1 MVQIRN
7 MYSQGVSAALFT
19 SSSQSLLI
27 PDVKNDSFFLLSLQK
42 ILVGSRNYKQLKR
55 IDNS

>member
-1 MVQIRN
+1 MIQIRN

-27 PDVKNDSFFLLSLQK
+27 PDVKNDSFFYFHCRKSWLAAG
-42 ILVGSRNYKQLKR
+42 I
-55 IDNS
+55 INS

>member
-27 PDVKNDSFFLLSLQK
+27 PDVKTTVFTFTAENLGWQQEL
-42 ILVGSRNYKQLKR
+42 
-55 IDNS
+55 

>member
-27 PDVKNDSFFLLSLQK
+27 PDVKNDSFFTFTAENLGWQQEL
-42 ILVGSRNYKQLKR
+42 
-55 IDNS
+55 

>member
-1 MVQIRN
+1 

-27 PDVKNDSFFLLSLQK
+27 PDVKNDSFFFTFTAENLGWQQEL
-42 ILVGSRNYKQLKR
+42 
-55 IDNS
+55 

>member
-1 MVQIRN
+1 

-27 PDVKNDSFFLLSLQK
+27 PDVKNDSIFLLSLQK

>member
-1 MVQIRN
+1 
-7 MYSQGVSAALFT
+7 MYSQRGSAALFT

>member
-1 MVQIRN
+1 
-7 MYSQGVSAALFT
+7 MYSQGVSAALVT

-27 PDVKNDSFFLLSLQK
+27 PDVKNDSFLLSLQK